1 MTDEA
6 RKTLIQETEKQLNAQ
21 CDHYDELL
29 AKKNAL
35 VEELERIEIEMASTQ
50 DVVDG
55 LRELWR
61 SLDNLA
67 NFNK

>member
-6 RKTLIQETEKQLNAQ
+6 RKTLMQETEKQINAQ
-21 CDHYDELL
+21 CEHYDELW
-29 AKKNAL
+29 AKKNEL
-35 VEELERIEIEMASTQ
+35 VAELGKIEAEMASTQ

-61 SLDNLA
+61 SLDNPA